1 MSKIAKKIGIGI
13 LVIICILL
21 IIILISFIN
30 HKIKLKK
37 ESKLFETLGK
47 MVKVNEHSMHVYTE
61 GKGEVTL
68 VFMSGGGTCSPT
80 LDFKSLYSRLS
91 DDYRIAVIEK
101 AGYGFSEI
109 VDLPRD
115 IDTVLEETRKAI
127 KLAGEKP
134 PYVLFPHSMS
144 GIEAL
149 YWAEKYPDEVVGI
162 VGLDPAVP
170 KAYENYPMPNKMI
183 LGLSQ
188 FVAKI
193 GFIRF
198 IPSIC
203 NSSAAIKGGS
213 LTAHE
218 KEIYRAI
225 FYRRTSTKTM
235 INELEYIQ
243 ENAKKVDKM
252 RIPQVPMLFFISNG
266 NGTGWEKEQWQQ
278 SLKEYISKVP
288 VSQQVLFDCGHY
300 IHNYEYER
308 IALKSKEFIK
318 NIIFVK

>member
-37 ESKLFETLGK
+37 ESNLFEPLGK
-47 MVKVNEHSMHVYTE
+47 MVKVNGHSMHVYAE

-91 DDYRIAVIEK
+91 GDYPIAVVEK
-101 AGYGFSEI
+101 PGYGFSEI
-109 VDLPRD
+109 IDRPRD
-115 IDTVLEETRKAI
+115 IDTVLEETRKALE
-127 KLAGEKP
+127 LAGEKP
-134 PYVLFPHSMS
+134 PYVLLPHSMS
-144 GIEAL
+144 GIEAF
-149 YWAEKYPDEVVGI
+149 YWAKKYPDEVVGI

-183 LGLSQ
+183 LGVSQ
-188 FVAKI
+188 FAAKI

-203 NSSAAIKGGS
+203 DSSAAIKEGD
-213 LTAHE
+213 LNEYE
-218 KEIYRAI
+218 KEVYRGI
-225 FYRRTSTKTM
+225 FYRRTATKTM
-235 INELEYIQ
+235 INELGYI
-243 ENAKKVDKM
+243 EESAKKVDKM
-252 RIPQVPMLFFISNG
+252 GIPQVPMLFFISNG
-266 NGTGWEKEQWQQ
+266 KGTGWEKEQWQE

-288 VSQQVLFDCGHY
+288 GGQKVMLDCGHY
-300 IHNYEYER
+300 VHDYEYER
-308 IALKSKEFIK
+308 IASITKKYI
-318 NIIFVK
+318 NHIVKK